1 MYRCT
6 HAYGS
11 ELCAAAVHLLLAARR
26 YFRRT
31 TAISQTYY
39 ANARFKRKGES
50 RQTYIYT
57 HTNTCMYVQ
66 MLDAH
71 KAEDAQANATSL
83 H

>member
-50 RQTYIYT
+50 
-57 HTNTCMYVQ
+57 
-66 MLDAH
+66 
-71 KAEDAQANATSL
+71 
-83 H
+83 